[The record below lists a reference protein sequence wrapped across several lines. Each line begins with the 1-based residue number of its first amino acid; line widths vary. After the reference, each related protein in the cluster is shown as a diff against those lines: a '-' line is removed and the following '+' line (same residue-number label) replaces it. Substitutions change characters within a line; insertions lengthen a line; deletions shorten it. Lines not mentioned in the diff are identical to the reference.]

1 MRRIYEL
8 LLAPHGKLWR
18 QIIERLSS
26 LSLENKCTHVS
37 IRNAHYLVQL
47 LSNISYIINMYKIFF
62 TYSSRGRDDWRH
74 ITAALL
80 RNKRLLLKFLSWQ
93 NASKF
98 TTYTKTQSCISIFHF
113 MLLYFFP
120 LVNALGLNNQFDL
133 TSQISEE

>member
-62 TYSSRGRDDWRH
+62 TYSSRGRDNWRH

-98 TTYTKTQSCISIFHF
+98 TIFYIYENPKLHFHF
-113 MLLYFFP
+113 SFHATLFFSP
-120 LVNALGLNNQFDL
+120 NKCPGLC
-133 TSQISEE
+133 